1 MYAIID
7 VGSNTVRMN
16 IYKQDRA
23 GTTFPGDGEEGSRR
37 AGVIREKWADAS

>member
-16 IYKQDRA
+16 IYKIEQ
-23 GTTFPGDGEEGSRR
+23 GQLSLDGEEGSRR